1 MDKEEDDHR
10 YPISITF
17 TIPET
22 SIEGIIRNIR
32 IDDIGKILQLQEVSF
47 ADMAAYGMVWPAS
60 YLKKHI
66 RIFPEGQLCADID
79 GKIVASASCL
89 IVTLKPQYSDHT
101 WHDIT
106 GYGLF
111 TTHDPKGDTLYG
123 ADISTH
129 PKFQRKGIGTML
141 YNVRKNLAITMNL
154 RRIVIGGRLF
164 NYYKYAN
171 KLSALEYSRKVI
183 EGKIEDPVL
192 SFQLKNGFK
201 FIKVISNYLYDRRS
215 MNYSNFLEWL
225 NPHYQEEKEFGK
237 KTKKAISAKKGRKS

>member
-1 MDKEEDDHR
+1 MVKRLGGSCILMNKEYDYR

-22 SIEGIIRNIR
+22 SIDVTIRNIR
-32 IDDIGKILQLQEVSF
+32 IDDIDKILQLQEVSF
-47 ADMAAYGMVWPAS
+47 ADMASYGMVWPAS
-60 YLKKHI
+60 YLKNHI
-66 RIFPEGQLCADID
+66 RVFPGGQLCAEIN
-79 GKIVASASCL
+79 GKIVASASSL
-89 IVTLKPQYSDHT
+89 IVTLKPPYSDHT

-111 TTHDPKGDTLYG
+111 TTHDPKGNTLYG

-141 YNVRKNLAITMNL
+141 YDVRKNLAIRMNL
-154 RRIVIGGRLF
+154 RRVVLGGRLF

-171 KLSALEYSRKVI
+171 KISAIEYSKKVI
-183 EGKIEDPVL
+183 EGEIEDPVL

-201 FIKVISNYLYDRRS
+201 FIKVLPNYLYDRRS

-225 NPHYQEEKEFGK
+225 NPNYH
-237 KTKKAISAKKGRKS
+237 

>member
-1 MDKEEDDHR
+1 MDKEEDDYR

-17 TIPET
+17 IIPET

-60 YLKKHI
+60 YLKNHL

-79 GKIVASASCL
+79 GKIVASASSL
-89 IVTLKPQYSDHT
+89 IVTLKPQYSDDT

-141 YNVRKNLAITMNL
+141 YNVRKNLAIRMNL
-154 RRIVIGGRLF
+154 RRIVLGGRLF

-183 EGKIEDPVL
+183 KGEIKDPVL

-201 FIKVISNYLYDRRS
+201 FIKVIPNYLYDRRS
-215 MNYSNFLEWL
+215 MNYSNFLEWP
-225 NPHYQEEKEFGK
+225 NPHYH
-237 KTKKAISAKKGRKS
+237 